1 MQAATK
7 WSRQDNNEAGRPE
20 IHRYPAAEAP
30 CRPRLAPP
38 ATPPPPGASPPPRGL
53 LQLPCATE
61 FGLGQPMRQR
71 HFSLNVEERVTTE
84 TRWDRTKFTRRSQTA
99 EAPGNSSSARPPA
112 PWPWEA
118 AGPPPRGRRV
128 PLCAAGSC
136 LSPEPILWMCIRAS
150 TPTKLGTKLLES
162 MFVTRPFSFAAC
174 LIGLWPKSTPPS
186 IVSSLSQPCRYNKS
200 NLLNPLNSLT
210 QSAQTYS
217 ALMHH
222 IDHRLQRKQIQNLS
236 NVFKF
241 YLLSGRLSGIH
252 GKTLCEEP
260 GERKWTSHHYS
271 VRRQETCFAKVV
283 RNAPG
288 SKDGLLGKF
297 PERTQTVIFFAA
309 I

>member
-1 MQAATK
+1 MCNGVPTSGSPCGRDISRWRWRKESQPKPAGIERSSPDGHRPQRPRVWNPSCGRMAAAPMHHTK
-7 WSRQDNNEAGRPE
+7 CASGHLPLRSSVPSCWSR
-20 IHRYPAAEAP
+20 
-30 CRPRLAPP
+30 C
-38 ATPPPPGASPPPRGL
+38 L
-53 LQLPCATE
+53 LQ
-61 FGLGQPMRQR
+61 GLF
-71 HFSLNVEERVTTE
+71 HSLHV
-84 TRWDRTKFTRRSQTA
+84 WSD
-99 EAPGNSSSARPPA
+99 
-112 PWPWEA
+112 
-118 AGPPPRGRRV
+118 
-128 PLCAAGSC
+128 
-136 LSPEPILWMCIRAS
+136 
-150 TPTKLGTKLLES
+150 
-162 MFVTRPFSFAAC
+162 
-174 LIGLWPKSTPPS
+174 WPKSTPPS

-222 IDHRLQRKQIQNLS
+222 IDTGLQRKKIQNLS

-252 GKTLCEEP
+252 GKTLCEEH

-271 VRRQETCFAKVV
+271 VRRQQTCFAKVV